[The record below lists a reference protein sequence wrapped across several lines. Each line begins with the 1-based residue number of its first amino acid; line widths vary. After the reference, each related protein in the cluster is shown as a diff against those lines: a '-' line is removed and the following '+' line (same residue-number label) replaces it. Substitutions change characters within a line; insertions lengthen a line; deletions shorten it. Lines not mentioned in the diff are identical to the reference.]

1 VQRFF
6 GTSKTLVQVGW
17 LALVVQTACGGAA
30 QKPAAPKPSASSNV
44 ATATQALETEREG
57 LFESSEFSD
66 ATLDLIDLAPEPGA
80 ELSEETVLRARLR
93 YSIDRRPNKKYVLF
107 AQFRLPE
114 DKSTFDGK
122 IAPVEKTAD
131 VVDLALP
138 MARVVK
144 DERLVRPL
152 QVKFVLAEFV
162 SSRESVVIAE
172 TRYVELGP
180 S

>member
-1 VQRFF
+1 VERFF
-6 GTSKTLVQVGW
+6 GTSKILVLVGL
-17 LALVVQTACGGAA
+17 LALVSQTACGAA
-30 QKPAAPKPSASSNV
+30 PQKSRAPKPSASSNV
-44 ATATQALETEREG
+44 AQATQALETEREG
-57 LFESSEFSD
+57 LFESIEFSD
-66 ATLDLIDLAPEPGA
+66 ATLDLIDLAPEPGT

-93 YSIDRRPNKKYVLF
+93 YSIDRRPNAKYALF

-122 IAPVEKTAD
+122 ISRVEKTAD
-131 VVDLALP
+131 VVDIRLP
-138 MARVVK
+138 MARVMN
-144 DERLVRPL
+144 DERLLRPL

-172 TRYVELGP
+172 TRYIELGP

>member
-1 VQRFF
+1 MKRFF
-6 GTSKTLVQVGW
+6 GTSKILVQVGS
-17 LALVVQTACGGAA
+17 LALALQTACGSAPQKAA
-30 QKPAAPKPSASSNV
+30 TPKASAPSNF
-44 ATATQALETEREG
+44 ATHREALETERES

-66 ATLDLIDLAPEPGA
+66 ATLDLIDLAPEPGT

-93 YSIDRRPNKKYVLF
+93 YSIDRRPNTKYALF

-114 DKSTFDGK
+114 DMSTFDGS
-122 IAPVEKTAD
+122 ISSVEKTAD
-131 VVDLALP
+131 VVDITLP
-138 MARVVK
+138 MARVVN